1 MDDEKPLAGIK
12 VADFSMVYA
21 GPICA
26 RMLGDN
32 GADVIKIEPLGMGDT
47 IRANTRIFSHFNAGK
62 KSIQIDLSQD
72 QGRSLAIKLIEDSD
86 ILIENFRPGIMARF
100 GLDYDTLKSRYPQ
113 LIYCSISGFGQSGP
127 NSQRA
132 AYAPIAHAASGYDVS
147 HMRAQLKNDSRPP
160 ASGIMI
166 ADMLTGAYAFGAIQ
180 TALIAKLR
188 SGKGDHIDITMLES
202 TMMLIPGQQ
211 QSAQKIDAPW
221 IGGFQPIAT
230 KDGFLM
236 LCIVSDKN
244 MKGLCEAIDRP
255 DLLQDERFVRGKRLL
270 HMSDFIGEVEKW
282 SNLRKLGECEDR
294 FDEHGVP
301 YSRYNAPEQLFAEP
315 QLRHRGAF
323 REMVDEDGDYLIQN
337 PPFQFQSF
345 DNRASQ
351 SCATAGEH
359 TDSILKSQA
368 KLKQAE
374 IDKLRRDG
382 IIE

>member
-1 MDDEKPLAGIK
+1 MVRFTVVRGLMLAIALTDIRFWLRYAYAFYAIALILLIAVEFAGTAGMGAHLSFEGVCPEVEGIGLATPRETIRL
-12 VADFSMVYA
+12 VNASADLEDWGATTLVGNASGADFTDA
-21 GPICA
+21 LGRFACA
-26 RMLGDN
+26 RIAALDESARKSVEAGDVAAVDAA
-32 GADVIKIEPLGMGDT
+32 GAEVNAYVAAQVGAQLD
-47 IRANTRIFSHFNAGK
+47 AGK
-62 KSIQIDLSQD
+62 LVGVVGGDH
-72 QGRSLAIKLIEDSD
+72 AI
-86 ILIENFRPGIMARF
+86 P
-100 GLDYDTLKSRYPQ
+100 
-113 LIYCSISGFGQSGP
+113 
-127 NSQRA
+127 
-132 AYAPIAHAASGYDVS
+132 
-147 HMRAQLKNDSRPP
+147 
-160 ASGIMI
+160 
-166 ADMLTGAYAFGAIQ
+166 FGAIQ

-211 QSAQKIDAPW
+211 QSAQKIDAPR

-230 KDGFLM
+230 KGGFLM

-270 HMSDFIGEVEKW
+270 HMSDFIDEVEKW
-282 SNLRKLGECEDR
+282 SNVRELGECEDR

-337 PPFQFQSF
+337 APFQFQSF